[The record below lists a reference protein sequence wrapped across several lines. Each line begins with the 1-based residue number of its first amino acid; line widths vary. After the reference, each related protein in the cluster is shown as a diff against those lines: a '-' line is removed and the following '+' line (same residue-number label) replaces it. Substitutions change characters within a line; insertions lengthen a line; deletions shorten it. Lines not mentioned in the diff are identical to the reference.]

1 MQFYPK
7 YRPILIRQLHMHALN
22 ITSHQ
27 DLECLP
33 IYTEKGKN
41 VMRFKVHCLIF
52 LFILSSEKFGE
63 IFGVVHPLI
72 HCHVTLWG

>member
-1 MQFYPK
+1 
-7 YRPILIRQLHMHALN
+7 MHALN

-27 DLECLP
+27 YLVCLP
-33 IYTEKGKN
+33 IYTEKGNN

-63 IFGVVHPLI
+63 IFGVDHPLI
-72 HCHVTLWG
+72 HYGDETGSAGEY